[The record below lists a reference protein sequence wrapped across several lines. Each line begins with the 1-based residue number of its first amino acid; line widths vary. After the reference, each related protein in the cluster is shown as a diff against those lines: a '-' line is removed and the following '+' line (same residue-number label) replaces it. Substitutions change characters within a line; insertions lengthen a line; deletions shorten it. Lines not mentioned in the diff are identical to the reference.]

1 MCASVAEHVR
11 FIEKHEQI
19 LGRRAELLEQMKVH
33 RDFLNIQRTEH
44 VKQCEAAGSR
54 NASLLQDLQKI
65 EDRLKGRQLPH
76 RNLLALEAMYW
87 ASVEEFLP
95 AWENFLLGKGP
106 HPTDISGPPPRRAK
120 QKPGTAKNQ
129 DLPPHP
135 KLRTA
140 R

>member
-1 MCASVAEHVR
+1 MCASVAEHVG
-11 FIEKHEQI
+11 FMEKHEEI
-19 LGRRAELLEQMKVH
+19 LGRRAELLEQMKVP
-33 RDFLNIQRTEH
+33 RDYLNIQRMKQ
-44 VKQCEAAGSR
+44 VKQCEAAGCR
-54 NASLLQDLQKI
+54 NTSLLQDLQKI
-65 EDRLKGRQLPH
+65 EDRLKARQLPH
-76 RNLLALEAMYW
+76 QNLLTLEAMYW

-106 HPTDISGPPPRRAK
+106 HPTGISEPPPRRAK

-129 DLPPHP
+129 GLPPRP